1 MSYEDIFGKGDLN
14 NLLGQYSEIEEK
26 YYKLWLSSTA
36 VLKTILQSNIKNRSE
51 FLEDSIKNSIKLFV
65 QNKSV
70 NEAIDILNDVN
81 FTIISGNP
89 GVGKTT
95 LAKMLILHYM
105 SKEFELIEISEDI
118 EEGNKLFAEDKKQ
131 IFYYDDFLGS
141 NFLERSISKNEDK
154 RLYYFMER
162 IKANK
167 NKKLIMTTREYILK
181 QAQQKY
187 EVLGRTDIDL
197 AKHILDLESYTRVA
211 KAEIFII
218 ICFF

>member
-1 MSYEDIFGKGDLN
+1 M
-14 NLLGQYSEIEEK
+14 
-26 YYKLWLSSTA
+26 WLSSTA